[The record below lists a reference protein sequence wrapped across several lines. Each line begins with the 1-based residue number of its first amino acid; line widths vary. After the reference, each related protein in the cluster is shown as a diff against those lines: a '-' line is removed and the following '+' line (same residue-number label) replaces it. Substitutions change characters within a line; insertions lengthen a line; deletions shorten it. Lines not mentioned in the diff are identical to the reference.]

1 MTDSELMRALECC
14 SDRDVARC
22 NLCPLFFLG
31 EGLCRQRLTRAAF
44 VRIKASD
51 EKINLILHILK
62 KEI

>member
-22 NLCPLFFLG
+22 NLCPLFF
-31 EGLCRQRLTRAAF
+31 ENACRQRLTRAAF

>member
-14 SDRDVARC
+14 ADRDVARC

-31 EGLCRQRLTRAAF
+31 ENVCRQRLTRAAL
-44 VRIKASD
+44 VRIRTSD

-62 KEI
+62 KEN